1 MVKSKIGIEVIFNH
15 ILEAKLTPN
24 EFYMLYCLKE
34 GISPPNINTHQE
46 MRNLVTNGYIHREP
60 VKQKDG
66 TLLDVE
72 KCYEIRLEPMAL
84 SLISKINSYFGVQVK
99 KSNNALMG
107 QDFEVNAQKY
117 NEIFPKMKLPSN
129 KPARSPIKEIIAA
142 FREFFKDY
150 DYTWEVIHAAA
161 EYYIEEEEKKGFKY
175 TRTSRYFIRKQDSDK
190 SWISDLAGYCELIK
204 NGEDRDEPKFIEKT
218 F

>member
-1 MVKSKIGIEVIFNH
+1 MVKSKIGIQVVFNH
-15 ILEAKLTPN
+15 ITEARLTPN
-24 EFYMLYCLKE
+24 QFYLIYCMNQ
-34 GISPPNINTHQE
+34 GITAPTLNIHQE
-46 MRNLVTNGYIHREP
+46 LRSLIAIGFITEESDKEEAGNIGCGINYKLQPE
-60 VKQKDG
+60 
-66 TLLDVE
+66 
-72 KCYEIRLEPMAL
+72 AL
-84 SLISKINSYFGVQVK
+84 SLISKIDSYFGVQVK

-107 QDFEVNAQKY
+107 QDFEANALKY

-129 KPARSPIKEIIAA
+129 KPARSPLKEIIVA

-150 DYTWEVIHAAA
+150 DYTWDIIHAAT

-204 NGEDRDEPKFIEKT
+204 NGEDHNEPKFIEKT

>member
-15 ILEAKLTPN
+15 IAEAKLTPN
-24 EFYMLYCLKE
+24 QFYLLWCIDQ
-34 GISPPNINTHQE
+34 GITAPLINMHQE
-46 MRNLVTNGYIHREP
+46 LRVLTTMEYLLSCP
-60 VKQKDG
+60 ASDG
-66 TLLDVE
+66 TFNYQPQP
-72 KCYEIRLEPMAL
+72 KAL

-99 KSNNALMG
+99 KSNNGLMG
-107 QDFEVNAQKY
+107 QDFEANALKY

-129 KPARSPIKEIIAA
+129 KPARSPIKEIIGA
-142 FREFFKDY
+142 FREFFKEY
-150 DYTWEVIHAAA
+150 DYTWEIIHAAA
-161 EYYIEEEEKKGFKY
+161 AYYIEEEEKKGFKY

-190 SWISDLAGYCELIK
+190 SWISDLAGYCELVK

>member
-1 MVKSKIGIEVIFNH
+1 MVKSKLGIDVIFNH
-15 ILEAKLTPN
+15 IIEVGLTPN
-24 EFYMLYCLKE
+24 QYYLLHSLHNNV
-34 GISPPNINTHQE
+34 SPPAINLHQE
-46 MRNLVTNGYIHREP
+46 IRHLVVNAW
-60 VKQKDG
+60 VKDETDATG
-66 TLLDVE
+66 NHYT
-72 KCYEIRLEPMAL
+72 LEPKAI

-107 QDFEVNAQKY
+107 QDFEANALKY

>member
-1 MVKSKIGIEVIFNH
+1 MVKSKLGIEVIFNH
-15 ILEAKLTPN
+15 IIEVGLTPN
-24 EFYMLYCLKE
+24 QYYLLHSLHNNV
-34 GISPPNINTHQE
+34 SPPAINLHQE
-46 MRNLVTNGYIHREP
+46 LRALIATGFIAQAKDKGVNLGCGF
-60 VKQKDG
+60 D
-66 TLLDVE
+66 
-72 KCYEIRLEPMAL
+72 YELQPKAL

-107 QDFEVNAQKY
+107 QDFEANALKY